1 MLNFILVSFLPHIIS
16 KKILVRHE
24 KVGSPPGAPPMD
36 PPLIKKTFNCNSKM
50 MIYLTECQISGEQYT
65 GDTETKFPQTVN
77 DYCRHW
83 NVCKEQ
89 NLSNQAPNEN
99 VLTNI
104 IFSVTLMEFVTDKL
118 HWQAMLIHKN
128 RSEVKVIILIS
139 QNKNACCFWY

>member
-24 KVGSPPGAPPMD
+24 KVGSPPGSPPMD

-77 DYCRHW
+77 DYCRH
-83 NVCKEQ
+83 
-89 NLSNQAPNEN
+89 
-99 VLTNI
+99 
-104 IFSVTLMEFVTDKL
+104 
-118 HWQAMLIHKN
+118 
-128 RSEVKVIILIS
+128 
-139 QNKNACCFWY
+139 